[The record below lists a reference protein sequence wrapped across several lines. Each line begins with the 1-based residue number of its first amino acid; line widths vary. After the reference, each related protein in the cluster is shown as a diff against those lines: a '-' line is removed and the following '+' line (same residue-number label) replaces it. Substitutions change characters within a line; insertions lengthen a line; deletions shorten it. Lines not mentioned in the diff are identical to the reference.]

1 MTPDMINGCFQF
13 FGGVLLFRNSWL
25 LFKHKKVRGVSLLP
39 TIFFSI
45 WGFWNLFYYPYLKQM
60 ISFYAG
66 ITVVT
71 ANTLWIGLAIY
82 YMIKWKRRCKIAKA
96 NLDEVMKNV

>member
-13 FGGVLLFRNSWL
+13 FGGVLLFRNSYL
-25 LFKHKKVRGVSLLP
+25 LLKHKKIRGVSMLP
-39 TIFFSI
+39 AIFFSV
-45 WGFWNLFYYPYLKQM
+45 WGFWNLFYYPYLGQM

-71 ANTLWIGLAIY
+71 ANTLWISLALY
-82 YMIKWKRRCKIAKA
+82 YRWAWKRRCRIANE
-96 NLDEVMKNV
+96 NLRKVILK